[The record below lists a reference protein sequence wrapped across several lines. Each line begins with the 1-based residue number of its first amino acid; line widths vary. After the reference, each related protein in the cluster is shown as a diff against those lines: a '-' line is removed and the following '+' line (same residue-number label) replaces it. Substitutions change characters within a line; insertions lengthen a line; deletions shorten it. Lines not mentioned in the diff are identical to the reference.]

1 MRSPITMTS
10 ALKNGQQAST
20 FTSVFSSSMLITA
33 VLRCMGQIS
42 FFTAFLISVSNAG
55 FGRFN
60 FIL

>member
-1 MRSPITMTS
+1 
-10 ALKNGQQAST
+10 
-20 FTSVFSSSMLITA
+20 
-33 VLRCMGQIS
+33 LRCMGQIS